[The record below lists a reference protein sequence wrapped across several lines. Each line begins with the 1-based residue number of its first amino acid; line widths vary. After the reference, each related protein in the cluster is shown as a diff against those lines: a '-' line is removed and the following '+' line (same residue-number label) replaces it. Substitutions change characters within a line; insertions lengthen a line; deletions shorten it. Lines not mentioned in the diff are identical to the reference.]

1 LYLSS
6 DEDPHKVALIAEVP
20 EWTNS
25 REWNKYAS
33 QKSGAIYLEEGKYY
47 FMQALMKEE
56 GGGDHLSVG
65 WQLPDGTLQQPM
77 PADQFYL
84 APAELHTTFS
94 ISADGETLLI
104 SNAQG
109 EPVHYVPG

>member
-1 LYLSS
+1 
-6 DEDPHKVALIAEVP
+6 
-20 EWTNS
+20 
-25 REWNKYAS
+25 
-33 QKSGAIYLEEGKYY
+33 
-47 FMQALMKEE
+47 
-56 GGGDHLSVG
+56 G

-109 EPVHYVPG
+109 EPVHYVPGVALPSDVSYGSMDGQEGFFYFNIPTPGSANSDQGYRELLNGSITFSKPGGFYTEPFDL